1 MKKLAILGFVV
12 VILFTSCKTQK
23 CKGYKDVDDMIIL
36 QKLTPIYII
45 GIDSSEFEGLD
56 YYDYFSIYN
65 LKFKTIRKY
74 NVIVCEMKRFNM
86 KEIDVVPVGFDLNRY
101 HKEHK
106 DGFRVVDTLV
116 YRK

>member
-1 MKKLAILGFVV
+1 LNSIEIL
-12 VILFTSCKTQK
+12 
-23 CKGYKDVDDMIIL
+23 
-36 QKLTPIYII
+36 
-45 GIDSSEFEGLD
+45 IDSKKIFDL